1 MSEKVTYVRLTW
13 AGGEHRFQIDL
24 SSEFSLYRIP
34 DPFARLQRLLLGQWS
49 AEDVYGT
56 IRRGLHLP
64 HHEVEELFARH
75 CRDRPIGE
83 LVPLAQTIL
92 GVAIFGIDKAIA
104 DQGLEPEQ
112 VKVHEGDG
120 DE

>member
-24 SSEFSLYRIP
+24 SSELSLYRIP

-56 IRRGLHLP
+56 IRRGLGRADT
-64 HHEVEELFARH
+64 EDLFEQH
-75 CRDRPIGE
+75 CRRRPISE